1 MDWNSGG
8 SEDPPVSPMSP
19 PRSPMSPRTIGL
31 LTPTSQKI
39 LNNLYSIGEES
50 DGENFSVA
58 ELSLLSREVNKLV
71 DSFHDDSEIIE
82 EANFLSQSI
91 SQIMTQK
98 ANRSKPNKTK
108 LQFKYNHTDLG
119 PFMVIIES
127 KSTRNI
133 GNIHPMNLA
142 KKLNTLNYKGIK
154 NISKRGKNRI
164 SLEFDFP
171 DKANNFLK
179 ENPFVNDPDIDVF
192 IPARMVSSKGV
203 IKYVGSEITK
213 EDIINHAESKVKIL
227 DARQLNR
234 RITTEGVVSYVPS
247 NTWILTFQGK
257 NLPDRIVLWG
267 CMRHVT
273 LYVGP
278 VIQCYNCLRYG
289 HTKVN
294 CSNPVDS
301 KRCRNCASNHNEGE
315 CPDPNNPKCV
325 FCSGKHASTDRNCPE
340 FLRQKKINN
349 LIAVENISYFE
360 AVKLIPKTYNVNLST
375 QDNYSPSQQLR
386 SQLFPQLPSRA
397 TNTIEDST
405 IVSVHNRRTLL
416 NSRSTSAPSYS
427 AVLGKKRRKNPQS
440 PGYDHDLH
448 DSQLLNISLPLSPI
462 VGNKQSTQSA
472 YDFSSDKTPLDSDPS
487 ISDNEILSLI
497 SKRLMDNKSSE
508 LLNNIV
514 ELLKNIIPQS
524 PETNNIPSTPSTSQ

>member
-1 MDWNSGG
+1 
-8 SEDPPVSPMSP
+8 
-19 PRSPMSPRTIGL
+19 
-31 LTPTSQKI
+31 
-39 LNNLYSIGEES
+39 
-50 DGENFSVA
+50 
-58 ELSLLSREVNKLV
+58 
-71 DSFHDDSEIIE
+71 
-82 EANFLSQSI
+82 
-91 SQIMTQK
+91 
-98 ANRSKPNKTK
+98 
-108 LQFKYNHTDLG
+108 
-119 PFMVIIES
+119 
-127 KSTRNI
+127 
-133 GNIHPMNLA
+133 
-142 KKLNTLNYKGIK
+142 
-154 NISKRGKNRI
+154 
-164 SLEFDFP
+164 
-171 DKANNFLK
+171 
-179 ENPFVNDPDIDVF
+179 
-192 IPARMVSSKGV
+192 
-203 IKYVGSEITK
+203 
-213 EDIINHAESKVKIL
+213 
-227 DARQLNR
+227 
-234 RITTEGVVSYVPS
+234 
-247 NTWILTFQGK
+247 
-257 NLPDRIVLWG
+257 
-267 CMRHVT
+267 MRHVF

-278 VIQCYNCLRYG
+278 VIQCYNCLRYD

-325 FCSGKHASTDRNCPE
+325 FLSGKHASTDRNCPE
-340 FLRQKKINN
+340 FLHQKKINN

-360 AVKLIPKTYNVNLST
+360 AVKLIPKTYKVNLSP

-416 NSRSTSAPSYS
+416 NSRSTPVPSYS

-440 PGYDHDLH
+440 PGYDQDLH

-472 YDFSSDKTPLDSDPS
+472 SDFSSDKTPLDSDPS

-514 ELLKNIIPQS
+514 GLLKNIIPQS